1 MAESGIKSYF
11 PSQTVSDAEKLS
23 HDYGLKIG
31 KAIQQEWF
39 NNDRSLN
46 RYKSNNNNFHNL
58 RLYARGEQSIQK
70 YKDELSINGDLS
82 YLNLDWKPV
91 PVIPKFVDIVVNGM
105 AQRAYDVKAFS
116 QSPNGVKKR
125 TEYMEGIMMDMAMQ
139 EFNQEVEAKFGINL
153 RKSSIPE
160 IPNSEEEL
168 GIHMQL
174 TYKQAV
180 ELAEEQ
186 ALSVLFEGNNYE
198 LIKKRFYYDL
208 TVLGIG
214 AVKTSFNTS
223 EGVVIDYV
231 DPANL
236 VYSYTDSPYFEDIYY
251 VGEVKTIP
259 VNELAKQFPHLTESD
274 LEEIMKNKTAN
285 RNNYNTRF
293 SVDKEDNNTIQILY
307 FNYKTYMN
315 EVYKVKETATGSEK
329 IISKDDRFNPP
340 EDMEGGYSKL
350 LKSIEC
356 LYEGVLV
363 LGTDR
368 LLKWEM
374 SKNMMRE
381 KSNFTKVKMNY
392 AIVAPR
398 MYDGKID
405 SLVKRITTFADMIQ
419 LTHLKLQQVMSRMV
433 PDGVYLDADGLA
445 EVDLGNGTNYN
456 PQEAL
461 NMFFQT
467 GSVIGR
473 SFTSEGDMNPGKV
486 PIQEISSGSGGGKM
500 QTLIGNYNYYMQM
513 IRDVTGL
520 NEARDGSSPD
530 ANALVGVQK
539 LAAANSN
546 TATRHILQA
555 GLFLTAETAE
565 CLSLRISDIIEYS
578 PTKDAFI
585 QAIGTHNVATL
596 KEMSELHLYDF
607 GIFLHLQPDEEEKQM
622 LENNIQMAL
631 QQQSIELEDAIDL
644 REIKNIKLA
653 NQVLK
658 IRRKKKQERDRQMQM
673 ENIQAQTKSNAESAQ
688 AAAQAEV
695 QKNQAITQQ
704 KSQLIQ
710 LEASLA
716 ERKISSEVV
725 AKKELMQ
732 LEFQYN
738 MQLKNLEVQGA
749 VGRDAQK
756 ENRKDRRTQLQANQ
770 QGDLVNKRAAKQSE
784 LVDRRNSQQSE
795 LIDQK
800 KSGKPPKNFES
811 AGNDILGGGFD
822 LSSFDPS

>member
-23 HDYGLKIG
+23 HDYGLKVG
-31 KAIQQEWF
+31 KAIEQEWF
-39 NNDRSLN
+39 NDDRGSN
-46 RYKSNNNNFHNL
+46 RYRTNSNDFHNL

-91 PVIPKFVDIVVNGM
+91 PIISKFVDIVVNGI
-105 AQRAYDVKAFS
+105 AERVYDIKAYS
-116 QSPNGVKKR
+116 QDPFGVEKR
-125 TEYMEGIMMDMAMQ
+125 TEYMESIIRDMQ
-139 EFNQEVEAKFGINL
+139 SKEFNDAAMENFNIDLYENKKEEL
-153 RKSSIPE
+153 PE
-160 IPNSEEEL
+160 SEEEL
-168 GIHMQL
+168 AIHMQL
-174 TYKQAV
+174 SYKQAV

-186 ALSVLFEGNNYE
+186 ALNVLFDGNNYE

-223 EGVVIDYV
+223 EGVTIDYV

-236 VYSYTDSPYFEDIYY
+236 VYSYTESPNFEDIYY
-251 VGEVKTIP
+251 VGEAKTIP
-259 VNELAKQFPHLTESD
+259 VNELAKQFPHLSESD
-274 LEEIMKNKTAN
+274 LEDIMKNKSNN
-285 RNNYNTRF
+285 RSNYNSRH
-293 SVDKEDNNTIQILY
+293 SEDKEDNNTVQVLY

-315 EVYKVKETATGSEK
+315 EVYKVKETATGADK
-329 IISKDDRFNPP
+329 IIPKNDSFNPP
-340 EDMEGGYSKL
+340 EDKEGGYSKML
-350 LKSIEC
+350 RSIEC
-356 LYEGVLV
+356 LYDGAMI
-363 LGTDR
+363 LGTGK

-374 SKNMMRE
+374 SKNMMRP
-381 KSNFTKVKMNY
+381 KSDFTKVKMNY

-398 MYDGKID
+398 IYNGRID
-405 SLVKRITTFADMIQ
+405 SLVKRITGFADMIQ
-419 LTHLKLQQVMSRMV
+419 LTHLKLQQVLSRMV

-486 PIQEISSGSGGGKM
+486 PIQEITSGSGGNKM
-500 QTLIGNYNYYMQM
+500 QALIGNYNYYLQM

-520 NEARDGSSPD
+520 NEARDGSMPD
-530 ANALVGVQK
+530 KNALVGVQK

-555 GLFLTAETAE
+555 GLFLTTETAE

-596 KEMSELHLYDF
+596 KEMKNLHLYDF
-607 GIFLHLQPDEEEKQM
+607 GIFLELMPDEEEKAI

-631 QQQSIELEDAIDL
+631 QQQTIELEDAIDL
-644 REIKNIKLA
+644 REVRNVRLA
-653 NQVLK
+653 NQLLK
-658 IRRKKKQERDRQMQM
+658 IRRKKKMDRDQAMQQQNM
-673 ENIQAQTKSNAESAQ
+673 QQQAQLNQQSAQ
-688 AAAQAEV
+688 VAAQADV
-695 QKNQAITQQ
+695 QKNQALNAGKAELMQMQAQVDSQ
-704 KSQLIQ
+704 KMMQ
-710 LEASLA
+710 
-716 ERKISSEVV
+716 EVQM
-725 AKKELMQ
+725 KKELMA

-738 MQLKNLEVQGA
+738 MQLKGIEVDG
-749 VGRDAQK
+749 VKDREKQK
-756 ENRKDRRTQLQANQ
+756 EDRKDERTKIQA
-770 QGDLVNKRAAKQSE
+770 
-784 LVDRRNSQQSE
+784 SQQSE
-795 LIDQK
+795 MIEQRN
-800 KSGKPPKNFES
+800 SGKPPKNFES

-822 LSSFDPS
+822 LGSFDPS